1 MKTFYKPSEAISW
14 AKNKLYD
21 YGYVVKTE
29 RWQGIPSP
37 SDMWETLNTSFQIFI
52 PETIEN
58 LVQEVKPNLPWAD
71 DHFDERV
78 GGLPLNPPPSHN
90 WWPFSQKQNE
100 QFGGKTQFSHTYPER
115 LWPKNAPADIDGKV
129 METQMQ
135 GIRYSYGDFGDVLNM
150 LKDEPFTRQA
160 FLPIWFPEDTGA
172 VHKERV
178 PCTIG
183 YHFMRRGD
191 NLHIVYYIRSC
202 DYLRHF
208 RDDIYMA
215 CRKVIWIIEKLKEMD
230 YESWKGV
237 KPGYLAMHIT
247 SLHIFYPEKEILK
260 QNNK

>member
-21 YGYVVKTE
+21 HGYIVKTE

-52 PETIEN
+52 PSN
-58 LVQEVKPNLPWAD
+58 LEDLKREVKPNLPWAD
-71 DHFDERV
+71 DHFEERV
-78 GGLPLNPPPSHN
+78 SGFPLNPPPSN
-90 WWPFSQKQNE
+90 EWWPFNNKKNE
-100 QFGGKTQFSHTYPER
+100 QFKKDEVFSHTYPER
-115 LWPKNAPADIDGKV
+115 MWPKKAPMDNMGSLNGMSMK
-129 METQMQ
+129 
-135 GIRYSYGDFGDVLNM
+135 GLRYEYGDFSDLLN
-150 LKDEPFTRQA
+150 LLESEPFTRQA

-183 YHFMRRGD
+183 YHFMRRGEH
-191 NLHIVYYIRSC
+191 LHVVYYIRSC

-215 CRKVIWIIEKLKEMD
+215 CRKGIWIIEKLKEMD
-230 YESWKGV
+230 YESWKDV

-247 SLHIFYPEKEILK
+247 SLHVFYPEKEILK